1 MNQNGRATLFGMA
14 LYLLVGANLPFLP
27 VWMETER
34 GLSGGEISAII
45 AIATLIRIFAGPMIA
60 AEAERRG
67 LRVALGMLALVTLL
81 AYIAL
86 FPGGPILLVAMLL
99 VGTYV
104 TWGVLSPL
112 TEGLL
117 IANTQEG
124 KPDYGVARALAS
136 VCFIVSSLVV
146 GALVQ
151 SFGPDWALW
160 AMIGAAF
167 GLCLASLI
175 LPEDAPLLARRAGF
189 RQTLKEGFG
198 LYRNRRLLLLAL
210 SVSLIQSAHAYYYNL
225 GSNVWLGQGIDASHL
240 GALWSVGVGM
250 EVILLLFSGWLFVQS
265 RWTPGA
271 LILLGGAGAAV
282 RWTLTGFAPSLPVLY
297 GLQTLHAL
305 SFAATHI
312 GGLRFLN
319 EEVASEKVPVAMAI
333 NSAVAFG
340 PMLAVF
346 GLFAGW
352 YYDTAA
358 GQGAGAQAQGYW
370 LMALIAVLGALCALP
385 LLKRVSPKAQVL
397 AG

>member
-1 MNQNGRATLFGMA
+1 MNRNGRATLFGMA

-27 VWMETER
+27 VWMETKR

-45 AIATLIRIFAGPMIA
+45 AIATLVRIFAGPMIA

-67 LRVALGMLALVTLL
+67 LRSVLGMLALVTLL
-81 AYIAL
+81 AYLAL
-86 FPGGPILLVAMLL
+86 FPGGPILMSALLL
-99 VGTYV
+99 VCTYV
-104 TWGVLSPL
+104 SWGVLSPL

-117 IANTQEG
+117 IASTQEG
-124 KPDYGVARALAS
+124 RPDYGVARALAS

-151 SFGPDWALW
+151 SFGAEWALW
-160 AMIGAAF
+160 AMIVTSF
-167 GLCLASLI
+167 GLCFASVL
-175 LPEDAPLLARRAGF
+175 LPRDAPAPANRAGF

-210 SVSLIQSAHAYYYNL
+210 SVSFIQSAHAYYYNL

-250 EVILLLFSGWLFVQS
+250 EVLLLLFSGWLFVQS

-271 LILLGGAGAAV
+271 LIFLGGAGAV
-282 RWTLTGFAPSLPVLY
+282 LRWTLTGFAPALPVLY
-297 GLQTLHAL
+297 GLQSLHAL

-319 EEVASEKVPVAMAI
+319 EEVAAEKVPVAMAI
-333 NSAVAFG
+333 NSAMAFG

-346 GLFAGW
+346 GVMAGW
-352 YYDTAA
+352 YYDMSA
-358 GQGAGAQAQGYW
+358 GQGVGAQARGYW
-370 LMALIAVLGALCALP
+370 LMAVIAVLGCACALP
-385 LLKRVSPKAQVL
+385 LLRRVNPRAQVL